1 MNFDAM
7 RLEIKS
13 GILAQIATL
22 IEQKPELFEEINLRD
37 YATNAWLEDLD
48 ENRLTENGKAGWITI
63 DDEQKDRMIT
73 YRFYWQDVCG
83 ELT

>member
-7 RLEIKS
+7 LLEIKS

-63 DDEQKDRMIT
+63 DDELRGGTIT
-73 YRFYWQDVCG
+73 YRFYWEDICP
-83 ELT
+83 E